1 MQDKREWSG
10 TATEL
15 LEQLGETDTAPTVI
29 TKLLNEYRITFLK
42 DNNLVYDYR
51 RIKAGRR
58 IVLARGDGVDSGDGA
73 FGIPPKACPAD
84 TAAPLSEAE
93 SGG

>member
-1 MQDKREWSG
+1 MVGNGYRTVK
-10 TATEL
+10 TA
-15 LEQLGETDTAPTVI
+15 GETDTVPTVI

-42 DNNLVYDYR
+42 DNDLFYDYR

-58 IVLARGDGVDSGDGA
+58 IVLARGDGVDSGDSD